1 MRRRNSGF
9 TLIELLLAVAVVGTL
24 TVMAIP
30 QGFRAAGDLRTR
42 EAAQYMARRLGSAR
56 FQAIKRSTA
65 HGFRFE
71 PVGEDYRLTL
81 VADGNRNGLRTAE
94 LLSGIDRM
102 LGDPELLGGHF
113 GGVSLGL
120 WDGVPDADGL
130 PAGGTDG
137 VRFGV
142 SKLVALNADGS
153 CSSGTLY
160 IRGPARSQYAV
171 RLLGATG
178 RIRLLKFD
186 AARGLWV
193 ALS

>member
-1 MRRRNSGF
+1 VRRLNSGY
-9 TLIELLLAVAVVGTL
+9 TLLELLLAVAIIGTL

-30 QGFRAAGDLRTR
+30 QGWHAAGDLRTR
-42 EAAQYMARRLGSAR
+42 EAAQYMARRLASAR

-71 PVGEDYRLTL
+71 PVGDDYRLTL
-81 VADGNRNGLRTAE
+81 VVDGNRNGLRTVD
-94 LLSGIDRM
+94 LQNGIDRP
-102 LGDPELLGGHF
+102 LGDPERLGGHF
-113 GGVSLGL
+113 TGVSLGL
-120 WDGVPDADGL
+120 WDGIPDADGA

-137 VRFGV
+137 VHFGA

-160 IRGPARSQYAV
+160 VRGPARSQYAV

-186 AARGLWV
+186 AAHGLWV
-193 ALS
+193 GLS

>member
-1 MRRRNSGF
+1 MPRRNSGF
-9 TLIELLLAVAVVGTL
+9 TLIELLLAVAIIGTL

-42 EAAQYMARRLGSAR
+42 EAAQYMARRLASAR

-94 LLSGIDRM
+94 LLSGIDRT

-113 GGVSLGL
+113 GGVGLGL

-186 AARGLWV
+186 AARGLWI

>member
-9 TLIELLLAVAVVGTL
+9 TLLELLLVLSIIATM
-24 TVMAIP
+24 TVIAIP
-30 QGFRAAGDLRTR
+30 QGLRAAGDLRTR
-42 EAAQYMARRLGSAR
+42 EAAQYMARRLASAR
-56 FQAIKRSTA
+56 FQAIKRSTT

-71 PVGEDYRLTL
+71 PVGDDYRLTL
-81 VADGNRNGLRTAE
+81 VADGNRNGLKTAE
-94 LLSGIDRM
+94 LLAGIDRA
-102 LGDPELLGGHF
+102 LGDPEMVGGHF
-113 GGVSLGL
+113 SGVSFGL
-120 WDGVPDADGL
+120 WDGMPDADGL

-137 VRFGV
+137 VRFGA

-171 RLLGATG
+171 RLLGSTG

-186 AARGLWV
+186 APRGIWV

>member
-1 MRRRNSGF
+1 MPRPNSGF
-9 TLIELLLAVAVVGTL
+9 SLLELLLAVSIVSTL
-24 TVMAIP
+24 AVMAMPPGI
-30 QGFRAAGDLRTR
+30 RAAGDLRPR
-42 EAAQYMARRLGSAR
+42 EAAQYMARRLASAR

-71 PVGEDYRLTL
+71 PVGDDYRLTL
-81 VADGNRNGLRTAE
+81 VADGNRNGLRTVD
-94 LLSGIDRM
+94 LQQGIDRT
-102 LGDPELLGGHF
+102 LGEPELLGGHF
-113 GGVSLGL
+113 SGVSLGL

-130 PAGGTDG
+130 PANGSDG
-137 VRFGV
+137 VRFGA

-171 RLLGATG
+171 RLLGSTG

-186 AARGLWV
+186 APRGSWV
-193 ALS
+193 DLS

>member
-1 MRRRNSGF
+1 VLRRNSGF
-9 TLIELLLAVAVVGTL
+9 TLIELLLAIAIIGTL

-30 QGFRAAGDLRTR
+30 QGLRAAGDLRTR
-42 EAAQYMARRLGSAR
+42 EAAQYMARRLASAR

-71 PVGEDYRLTL
+71 PVGDDYRLTP
-81 VADGNRNGLRTAE
+81 VADGNRNGLRTAD
-94 LLSGIDRM
+94 LQSGIDRT

-113 GGVSLGL
+113 AGVSLGL

-137 VRFGV
+137 VRFGA

-160 IRGPARSQYAV
+160 IRGPAHSQYAV

-186 AARGLWV
+186 AAGGLWV

>member
-1 MRRRNSGF
+1 VRRPNSGF
-9 TLIELLLAVAVVGTL
+9 SLIELLLATSIIATL
-24 TVMAIP
+24 SVMAIP
-30 QGFRAAGDLRTR
+30 QGLRAASDLRTR
-42 EAAQYMARRLGSAR
+42 EAAQYMARRLASAR
-56 FQAIKRSTA
+56 FQAIKRSPA

-71 PVGEDYRLTL
+71 PVGDDYRLTP
-81 VADGNRNGLRTAE
+81 VADGNRNGLRTTE
-94 LLSGIDRM
+94 VQQGIDRT
-102 LGDPELLGGHF
+102 LGEPELLAGHF
-113 GGVSLGL
+113 SGVSLGL

-137 VRFGV
+137 VRFGASRLV
-142 SKLVALNADGS
+142 SLNADGS

-171 RLLGATG
+171 RLLGSTG

-186 AARGLWV
+186 TTRGSWV

>member
-1 MRRRNSGF
+1 VRRRNSGF

-42 EAAQYMARRLGSAR
+42 EAAQYMARRLASAR

-160 IRGPARSQYAV
+160 IRGPARSQYAI

>member
-1 MRRRNSGF
+1 MLRRNSGF
-9 TLIELLLAVAVVGTL
+9 TLIELLLAIAIIGTL

-30 QGFRAAGDLRTR
+30 QGLRAAGDLRTR
-42 EAAQYMARRLGSAR
+42 EAAQYMARRLASAR

-71 PVGEDYRLTL
+71 PVGDDYRLTP
-81 VADGNRNGLRTAE
+81 VADGNRNGLRTAD
-94 LLSGIDRM
+94 LQSGIDRT

-113 GGVSLGL
+113 AGVSLGL

-137 VRFGV
+137 IRFGA

-160 IRGPARSQYAV
+160 IRGPAHSQYAV

-186 AARGLWV
+186 AAGGLWV

>member
-24 TVMAIP
+24 AVMAIP
-30 QGFRAAGDLRTR
+30 QGVRAVGDLRTR
-42 EAAQYMARRLGSAR
+42 EAAQYMARRLASAR

>member
-1 MRRRNSGF
+1 MPRRNSGF
-9 TLIELLLAVAVVGTL
+9 TLIELLLAIAIIGTL

-30 QGFRAAGDLRTR
+30 QGLRAAGDLRTR
-42 EAAQYMARRLGSAR
+42 EAAQYMARRLASAR

-71 PVGEDYRLTL
+71 PVGDDYRLTL
-81 VADGNRNGLRTAE
+81 VADGNRNGLRTAD
-94 LLSGIDRM
+94 LQSGIDRT
-102 LGDPELLGGHF
+102 LGDPELIGGHF
-113 GGVSLGL
+113 AGVSLGL

-130 PAGGTDG
+130 PVAGTDG
-137 VRFGV
+137 VRFGA

-160 IRGPARSQYAV
+160 IRGPAHSQYAV

-186 AARGLWV
+186 AAGGLWV